1 MNLSLTGSRHQL
13 INQLVYFDEE
23 LHQFLELYFPSP
35 TKSRTYT
42 EERLQEYS
50 EALTGLISEFSEE
63 LLHSKVLIGSK
74 VQIRYLDDNQSD
86 TYSIVFPSK
95 TDPSSNR
102 ISFLSPIGSHLL
114 LGTREQTFTIQTPSG
129 EYSVRIEDI
138 RYMNAGDV

>member
-50 EALTGLISEFSEE
+50 EALTDLISEFSEE

-102 ISFLSPIGSHLL
+102 ISSYPLSEAISCWGRGNRRLRSRHRPAN
-114 LGTREQTFTIQTPSG
+114 T
-129 EYSVRIEDI
+129 VC
-138 RYMNAGDV
+138 